1 MINNYE
7 PKSSTSTS
15 TRQRVTGVKSNEE
28 GRKEGSRLSDWEV
41 NK

>member
-28 GRKEGSRLSDWEV
+28 GRKEADSVTG
-41 NK
+41 K